1 MKPVYERFIENPDF
15 TKSEFVELIKCAE
28 DPEAVRRLKE
38 EAVRIREIYY
48 GKKVFTRGLIEYT
61 NYCKNDCYYC
71 GIRKS
76 NTNAKRYRL
85 TEDEIMACC
94 ENGYELGFRTFV
106 LQGGEDA
113 YYTDDR
119 MVAIIKKIK
128 EAYPEC
134 ALTLSIGE
142 KSYESYKRFREA
154 GADRYL
160 LRHETANEEHYRKLH
175 PEKMSLAVRKN
186 CLYDLKKLGYQV
198 GAGMMIGSPY
208 QTTEDLAEDLVFLKE
223 LQPEMVGIGPF
234 IPHHDTQFSKEPAGS
249 VEMTLFLLAVIR
261 ILLPKV
267 LLPATTALGTMDPL
281 GREKGLQAGA
291 NVVMPNL
298 SPVKNRKQYELYDNK
313 LCTGDEAADGLIL
326 RRLGFYARSGAA
338 TLGYDCA
345 MFGVHYKTICWA
357 APLPDEAEIMR
368 KHQEI
373 YLDQF
378 GRERYDRYVQIP
390 LAPGEAPHPLTD
402 WTED

>member
-175 PEKMSLAVRKN
+175 PEKMSLTVRKN

-198 GAGMMIGSPY
+198 VH
-208 QTTEDLAEDLVFLKE
+208 L
-223 LQPEMVGIGPF
+223 
-234 IPHHDTQFSKEPAGS
+234 
-249 VEMTLFLLAVIR
+249 IR
-261 ILLPKV
+261 RQKIW
-267 LLPATTALGTMDPL
+267 
-281 GREKGLQAGA
+281 Q
-291 NVVMPNL
+291 
-298 SPVKNRKQYELYDNK
+298 
-313 LCTGDEAADGLIL
+313 
-326 RRLGFYARSGAA
+326 
-338 TLGYDCA
+338 
-345 MFGVHYKTICWA
+345 KTW
-357 APLPDEAEIMR
+357 
-368 KHQEI
+368 
-373 YLDQF
+373 YS
-378 GRERYDRYVQIP
+378 
-390 LAPGEAPHPLTD
+390 
-402 WTED
+402 

>member
-1 MKPVYERFIENPDF
+1 MKCDRINFMISWTNAHKFRKDTENQAGRMERMKPVYERFIENPDF

-198 GAGMMIGSPY
+198 GAGMMVGSPY

-234 IPHHDTQFSKEPAGS
+234 IPHHDTQFAKEPAGS

-313 LCTGDEAADGLIL
+313 ICTGEEAAECRGCMG
-326 RRLGFYARSGAA
+326 RRVASV
-338 TLGYDCA
+338 GYEL
-345 MFGVHYKTICWA
+345 VT
-357 APLPDEAEIMR
+357 
-368 KHQEI
+368 
-373 YLDQF
+373 
-378 GRERYDRYVQIP
+378 ERGDAV
-390 LAPGEAPHPLTD
+390 
-402 WTED
+402 